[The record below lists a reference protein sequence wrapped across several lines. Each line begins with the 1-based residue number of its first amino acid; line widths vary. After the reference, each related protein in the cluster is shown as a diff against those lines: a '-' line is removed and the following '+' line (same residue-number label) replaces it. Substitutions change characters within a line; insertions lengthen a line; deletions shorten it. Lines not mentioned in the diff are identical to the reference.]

1 MNQEHFTFH
10 LQYKHSD
17 RLDNRKYEKL
27 SFPKNPKRCD
37 PIHSLGARGPR
48 MCRPT
53 LEISATCEKNLWYPG
68 YPIQITLLKM
78 RPHGEMPFATI
89 ATLKLSGLI
98 CPITRSLYPEVQL
111 LALLRTMFGRK
122 GTPFICP
129 IV

>member
-10 LQYKHSD
+10 LSYKHSD

-27 SFPKNPKRCD
+27 SYPKNPKRCD
-37 PIHSLGARGPR
+37 PIHSLFARGPK

-53 LEISATCEKNLWYPG
+53 LEMPAICENNLWYPG

-89 ATLKLSGLI
+89 RFDLSDYQELVSRGPTP
-98 CPITRSLYPEVQL
+98 CPFTYHVWQKRYPFYIPYSL
-111 LALLRTMFGRK
+111 
-122 GTPFICP
+122 
-129 IV
+129 